1 MLAEVH
7 SRVRFKEHTV
17 TANQSATGGT
27 RQREVRTL
35 VDNRQA
41 RHLYHIEDT
50 YQAGMILEGWEVK
63 AMLAGQANF
72 NGGSSFVRM
81 VNGEA
86 FLDALTV
93 TPLPYTDV
101 GLLVD
106 RKPTRLRKLLMNK
119 AELRKLDKRVRENG
133 YTIVPLALTLNGK
146 IKLQLGLAKGKKQ
159 HDKRDTLKQRDVQRD
174 IDRAMKAAK

>member
-1 MLAEVH
+1 M
-7 SRVRFKEHTV
+7 
-17 TANQSATGGT
+17 TANKSATSGT

-50 YQAGMILEGWEVK
+50 YEAGMMLEGWEVK

-86 FLDALTV
+86 FIDALTV
-93 TPLPYTDV
+93 TPLPQSNV

-106 RKPTRLRKLLMNK
+106 RQPNRLRKLLLNK
-119 AELRKLDKRVRENG
+119 AELRKLDRRVKENG

-146 IKLQLGLAKGKKQ
+146 VKLQLGLAKGKKL

-174 IDRAMKAAK
+174 IARAMKAAK

>member
-1 MLAEVH
+1 M
-7 SRVRFKEHTV
+7 
-17 TANQSATGGT
+17 TANQSATSGT

-41 RHLYHIEDT
+41 RHLFHIEDT
-50 YQAGMILEGWEVK
+50 YEAGMILQGWEVK

-72 NGGSSFVRM
+72 NGGSSFIRM

-86 FLDALTV
+86 FIDALTI
-93 TPLPYTDV
+93 TPLPQTNV

-106 RKPTRLRKLLMNK
+106 RQPNRLRKLLLNK
-119 AELRKLDKRVRENG
+119 SELNKLSKRVKENG
-133 YTIVPLALTLNGK
+133 YTIVPLALALNGK
-146 IKLQLGLAKGKKQ
+146 IKLQVGLAKGKKQ

>member
-1 MLAEVH
+1 M
-7 SRVRFKEHTV
+7 
-17 TANQSATGGT
+17 TANKSAPSGT

-41 RHLYHIEDT
+41 RHLFHIEDT

-72 NGGSSFVRM
+72 NGGSSFIRM

-86 FLDALTV
+86 YIDAMTV
-93 TPLPYTDV
+93 TPLPYTNV

-106 RKPTRLRKLLMNK
+106 RQPNRLRKLLLNK
-119 AELRKLDKRVRENG
+119 AELRKLDKRVKENG
-133 YTIVPLALTLNGK
+133 YTIVPLALTVNGK
-146 IKLQLGLAKGKKQ
+146 IKLQLGLAKGKKL
-159 HDKRDTLKQRDVQRD
+159 HDKRDTIKQRDVQRD
-174 IDRAMKAAK
+174 VDRAMKASR